1 VAHVDDLQGGDG
13 LGEVDTAAVQ
23 AGELAEAQ
31 ASAEQGQGA
40 ALAKGGRADLGGQ
53 VALPAAHV
61 GGADGLDRAVT
72 EPGRTCSRSRLSV
85 MARVLGC
92 GGWGVPGELGR

>member
-72 EPGRTCSRSRLSV
+72 EPGPHVQPQPALGDGQGVGLRRVGS
-85 MARVLGC
+85 AR
-92 GGWGVPGELGR
+92 